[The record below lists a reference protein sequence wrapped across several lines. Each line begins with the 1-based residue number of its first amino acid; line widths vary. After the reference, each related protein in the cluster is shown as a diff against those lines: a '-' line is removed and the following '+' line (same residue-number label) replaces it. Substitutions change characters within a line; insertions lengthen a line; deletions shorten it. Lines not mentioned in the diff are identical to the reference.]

1 MKKEYRTRTK
11 PLTDQQMKFVEF
23 YCGGDNA
30 TQAAIRAGFAPQAAH
45 TRGWKLLEMDQI
57 KEAVEDYR
65 KKVARA
71 LAETATYNVKEA
83 VEEIEDAMKFARATG
98 NANALLQA
106 LKQKQALFGLGEKD
120 KGADAVGF
128 VLNIN
133 GLVAPNAPKVIEA
146 EGSIF
151 D

>member
-83 VEEIEDAMKFARATG
+83 VEEIEDMIKFAKHTG
-98 NANALLQA
+98 NATAMGQA
-106 LKQKQALFGLGEKD
+106 LKMKQALFGLGEKD
-120 KGADAVGF
+120 KGADAPNF
-128 VLNIN
+128 MISIQ
-133 GLVAPNAPKVIEA
+133 GLAAPAAPKTVEA
-146 EGSIF
+146 AGSIF

>member
-1 MKKEYRTRTK
+1 
-11 PLTDQQMKFVEF
+11 MKFVEF

-120 KGADAVGF
+120 KTAVTGFSINISGVDAPSIK
-128 VLNIN
+128 VL
-133 GLVAPNAPKVIEA
+133 GKDEVD
-146 EGSIF
+146 IF
-151 D
+151 G